1 MYKDKEK
8 QKEATRIASKRYR
21 NKQKGMTKGMTE
33 EGMTEEGIT
42 PRVLHLAEGLID
54 PEKRAKLIKISESL
68 DKSTAGLGGKVNLN
82 TLVRYGIGGFLFSEI
97 KELL

>member
-21 NKQKGMTKGMTE
+21 NKQKGMTK
-33 EGMTEEGIT
+33 GMTEEGIT